1 MQLKDINKTCIN
13 TNNVD
18 FFNSKCLLLDRM
30 QLKLNINGISYLM
43 HYHNTEDLKV
53 DYTNLITKIKDIDL

>member
-13 TNNVD
+13 AKNVD

-43 HYHNTEDLKV
+43 HYQDAEDLKT
-53 DYTNLITKIKDIDL
+53 DYTGLIAKIKDIDV